1 MIKQTVHCKTIL
13 FIFAVGLFIIGV
25 TNIGNTDSY
34 FVGVGSTDTR
44 SVDENAAVGTNVGA
58 AFSAKNICF
67 DPVRFILSGH
77 NDKFKF
83 EDSTEDYVNYSVQI
97 KTKVSLDYETTS
109 SYTVTLILQYYDYL
123 FGRWIEDDR
132 VTVTININDVTEET
146 TTDVTSGTAS
156 TADALPT
163 LTNEE
168 RERITSLLTLDS
180 IIFNELFNA
189 SNDPHDWIEFRNVTD
204 ADVDLSGWRLI
215 VITSEKIESLGFP
228 IGTVLPAGELLL
240 FLNTDPNAPDMPLA
254 TSEEPSYHYLVDE
267 RFALPQEDFILLLRS
282 LSAWED
288 SAGSYRFGH
297 EKLST
302 TVDFGLD
309 TVWFRANPSVYGHN
323 AEAWRVNGYQG
334 GLGYDEG
341 LRADSSFGTPGYPQR
356 MLGDANAD
364 GVVNILD
371 LVWVASHIG
380 EVYVANADLNGDG
393 TVDIQ
398 DLLLIANTFGDV
410 AAAPS
415 VNGLTAAHVQAWLR
429 LAKQVGSHPI
439 QTSVSQPEFSYARG
453 IQVLELLRQ
462 SLIPKTTVLLPNYPN
477 PFNPETW
484 IPYHLASASEVRVT
498 IYDARGNVVRI
509 LDLGHQTAG
518 HYASRNRAAYW
529 DGTNDLGESV
539 ASGVYFYTLTAGDFS
554 ATRKMLIL
562 K

>member
-1 MIKQTVHCKTIL
+1 MTYRGFSHFLFASKGNIFLALLFTQNHHFLYFLKEFIMIKQTVHCKTIL

-334 GLGYDEG
+334 GSVMTRGCERTAVSVHPDTRSVCLVM
-341 LRADSSFGTPGYPQR
+341 R
-356 MLGDANAD
+356 M
-364 GVVNILD
+364 
-371 LVWVASHIG
+371 
-380 EVYVANADLNGDG
+380 
-393 TVDIQ
+393 Q
-398 DLLLIANTFGDV
+398 
-410 AAAPS
+410 
-415 VNGLTAAHVQAWLR
+415 
-429 LAKQVGSHPI
+429 
-439 QTSVSQPEFSYARG
+439 
-453 IQVLELLRQ
+453 
-462 SLIPKTTVLLPNYPN
+462 TVLL
-477 PFNPETW
+477 TSW
-484 IPYHLASASEVRVT
+484 ILCGSHLTSERCMSQMPT
-498 IYDARGNVVRI
+498 
-509 LDLGHQTAG
+509 
-518 HYASRNRAAYW
+518 
-529 DGTNDLGESV
+529 
-539 ASGVYFYTLTAGDFS
+539 
-554 ATRKMLIL
+554 
-562 K
+562 